1 MDLAKIMIIVVI
13 VLLIFII
20 AVCLFGILRYYANKE
35 HYDTRQLVAEHMF
48 NDIYNN
54 KSKRYRLTGKVKDV
68 PQDILEENPQIVNE
82 EIPQERK
89 DFIMV

>member
-1 MDLAKIMIIVVI
+1 MDIAKIMIIVVI

-20 AVCLFGILRYYANKE
+20 AACLFGILRYYANKE

-54 KSKRYRLTGKVKDV
+54 KRDRLTGKVKDAQ
-68 PQDILEENPQIVNE
+68 QDIIEENPQIVNE

>member
-1 MDLAKIMIIVVI
+1 MDTAKIMIIVVI

-20 AVCLFGILRYYANKE
+20 AACLFGILRYYANKE

-54 KSKRYRLTGKVKDV
+54 TRRGRLTGKVKDV
-68 PQDILEENPQIVNE
+68 PQDIIEENPQIIKG